1 MSDSSTTHTSGLVI
15 PADTQAAFGALLVL
29 IQGSESMNMEERQ
42 YWINI
47 LPVMTPEQLKN
58 LEEIL
63 TSEKKQLKA
72 IDEKYS
78 KEVGKVD
85 DTASILSMEQKMKS
99 QKEKRISTEEEN
111 EEMEAEKEAQ
121 LLSKIQSL

>member
-1 MSDSSTTHTSGLVI
+1 
-15 PADTQAAFGALLVL
+15 
-29 IQGSESMNMEERQ
+29 MNMEERQ